1 MSGRISFGKPL
12 DRLPASTGGGVATG
26 AEILGAAW
34 EQMRLV
40 ENTTAAGDALE
51 QAYEDWRRDIRAGT
65 GVEPPPNPVT
75 SPLQPG
81 LFGPTIDQDALA
93 IGNQADR
100 VAAFDNWVR
109 ETAGRY
115 PEEAT
120 RSWAFR
126 NAEQDAA
133 RLARTA
139 DQQLAT
145 LMDSNPGWGKHVTA
159 FAGAA
164 ASSLRDPLVAGS
176 LFLGGGPGAAKTVA
190 GRILTVAAKEALLNG
205 GTTLAAQPI
214 VQDWRRRAG
223 LAYGFDEAARNV
235 LFAAGVGGVFGA
247 GARGLGEAASG
258 LGQRGRARRLV
269 EDFARSQPELS
280 EVARRAL
287 DGDTSA
293 ATELLAPI
301 RDVLPPE
308 VRAAIDEAE
317 IEAARVAERQAE
329 LAHQSARRAQD
340 LENRAIVAAQMRQM
354 PDLVVADTPRIN
366 RLVRELAP
374 RPESITD
381 PAGVL
386 AETSEFS
393 ATLAEIRA
401 GRGDGTAAARRPV
414 TNWLRQL
421 GGVAPDG
428 RLADE
433 LRAIGITSR
442 NSPGLFSG
450 KGRAALDNLVADE
463 LPAEIRQSLRQEGDT
478 GYISEQSIVDALE
491 AEIASPAARASASDA
506 QRTWLEDQGVD
517 FDAPDD
523 VVLRQMEEIN
533 AAEARY
539 MAAEENGL
547 GLRTEERAQVPPGM
561 TRKDY
566 TAQVVSEIL
575 RRVGDGVGDDVIKAA
590 ADLHLHAGET
600 LEDAIDFA
608 LSDKAGVTR
617 TLPESKYAD
626 LPDDPPA
633 PREDAPID
641 PEDADPIDWDAF
653 EAEGFGSEVQI
664 PWGDELVGLEALKKE
679 IDDADW
685 LERVVEACKL

>member
-1 MSGRISFGKPL
+1 MSGRLNFGKPL
-12 DRLPASTGGGVATG
+12 DRPLASAGGGVATG

-40 ENTTAAGDALE
+40 ENTSAAGDALE
-51 QAYEDWRRDIRAGT
+51 QAYENWRRDIRAGT
-65 GVEPPPNPVT
+65 GVEPPPNPLT
-75 SPLQPG
+75 SPVQPG
-81 LFGPTIDQDALA
+81 LFGPSIDQEALA
-93 IGNQADR
+93 IGDQADR
-100 VAAFDNWVR
+100 VAAFDSWVR
-109 ETAGRY
+109 EQASRY

-120 RSWAFR
+120 RNWAFR
-126 NAEQDAA
+126 DAEQDAA
-133 RLARTA
+133 RLAREA

-145 LMDSNPGWGKHVTA
+145 MMDSNPGWAKHVAA

-164 ASSLRDPLVAGS
+164 GSSLRDPLVAGS
-176 LFLGGGPGAAKTVA
+176 LFLGGGPGAARTVA
-190 GRILTVAAKEALLNG
+190 SRILTVAAKEALLNG
-205 GTTLAAQPI
+205 ATTLAAQPL

-223 LAYGFDEAARNV
+223 LSYGFDEAARNV

-247 GARGLGEAASG
+247 GARGLGEAASS

-280 EVARRAL
+280 DVARRAL

-301 RDVLPPE
+301 RDMLPPE
-308 VRAAIDEAE
+308 VRAAIDNAE
-317 IEAARVAERQAE
+317 IEAARAAERRAE

-340 LENRAIVAAQMRQM
+340 LENRANVAAQMRQM
-354 PDLVVADTPRIN
+354 PDLAIVDTPRIN

-381 PAGVL
+381 PSGLLAGVP
-386 AETSEFS
+386 EFS
-393 ATLAEIRA
+393 QTLAEIRA
-401 GRGDGTAAARRPV
+401 GREDGTAAARRPV
-414 TNWLRQL
+414 TTWLRQQ
-421 GGVAPDG
+421 GGVAPEG

-442 NSPGLFSG
+442 NSPGLFSS
-450 KGRAALDNLVADE
+450 KGRAALDNLPANE
-463 LPAEIRQSLRQEGDT
+463 LPPEIRQALRSEGET
-478 GYISEQSIVDALE
+478 GYVSEQSIVDALE
-491 AEIASPAARASASDA
+491 AEIASPNSRTSASDA

-523 VVLRQMEEIN
+523 VVLRQMAEIN

-539 MAAEENGL
+539 MAAEDNGL
-547 GLRTEERAQVPPGM
+547 GLRTEERVQVPAGT
-561 TRKDY
+561 TRRDY
-566 TAQVVSEIL
+566 TTQVVSEIL

-590 ADLHLHAGET
+590 ADLHMHAGET

-608 LSDKAGVTR
+608 LSDKAGVAR
-617 TLPESKYAD
+617 ALPESAYAE
-626 LPDDPPA
+626 LPQEPPV
-633 PREDAPID
+633 PRDDAPID
-641 PEDADPIDWDAF
+641 PDDADAIDWKAY
-653 EAEGFGSEVQI
+653 EAEGFGSEAQI
-664 PWGDELVGLEALKKE
+664 PWGDELVSLEALKKE